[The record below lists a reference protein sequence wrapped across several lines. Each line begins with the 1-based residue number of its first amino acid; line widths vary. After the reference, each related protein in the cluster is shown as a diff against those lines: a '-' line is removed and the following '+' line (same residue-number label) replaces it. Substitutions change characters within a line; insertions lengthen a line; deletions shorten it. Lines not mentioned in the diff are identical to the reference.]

1 MLFKTSHH
9 REALKKS
16 CAFYHPLGG
25 LSRWGMQFWEGQY
38 WSTPCRFRDRCWN
51 IKKPRSGDHEGCPA
65 IRLRISCIMYTRTSQ
80 HRLRGRL
87 VDILEG
93 LNEQQRQAVTAPNG
107 PVLVIAGP
115 GSGKTRVLTHRIA
128 YLIRERGVPPFRIL
142 AVTFT
147 NKAAREMR
155 ERTEQL
161 LGGSLRGATIGTFH
175 SVCARILRQDGERV
189 GLGRGFVIYDS
200 ADQRNIIRTVI
211 RQLNLDDK
219 LYPPASAHAA
229 ISRAKNEL
237 IPPAEFPIYSYRDEI
252 YQRIYEAYQKALR
265 ANQGVDFDDLLMLV
279 VQLLRE
285 HPDVREM
292 YQRRWLHLLVDEFQ
306 DTNMAQYEIVRL
318 LAGPERNVFV
328 VGDEDQSIYAFRGA
342 DFRNVQRFKKD
353 FPDATVILLEENYR
367 STPIILEAANAVISQ
382 NVHRTPKKLHT
393 RRRGGPKIVI
403 FEAYNEIEE
412 AQFVVDEIAR
422 LVNTGEAQP
431 GDIAVMYRTNAQ
443 SRALEEAFIARNMP
457 YRLVGATR
465 FYERREIK
473 DVLAYLRIVHNP
485 DDAISLNRIINVPPR
500 RLGKRTVTALFAHA
514 ERQGI
519 SPYRV
524 LHNLVGGEKIP
535 GVGTAGE
542 RALLAF
548 LDMWES
554 WLEAREHMG
563 VGELLALII
572 NDTHYFAYLD
582 DGTDEGRSRIENVQE
597 LIGVAETYD
606 EMGPD
611 GLTYFLE
618 EVSLVSDIDEL
629 PEEVGAPV
637 LLTLHM
643 AKGLEF
649 PVVFITGLEEGLLPH
664 SRSLE
669 DPEGLEEERRL
680 FYVGM
685 TRAKDRLYLLYT
697 FRRTRYGVDDVNE
710 PSRFLKDIPDH
721 VVAERDTASS
731 RRQQTIHRATAWET
745 SAESGEFQRFRV
757 GDRVYH
763 KMFGEG
769 IVMDVTNTRGDQELT
784 VVFEQA
790 GVKRLLASLA
800 PLERR

>member
-1 MLFKTSHH
+1 M
-9 REALKKS
+9 
-16 CAFYHPLGG
+16 
-25 LSRWGMQFWEGQY
+25 
-38 WSTPCRFRDRCWN
+38 
-51 IKKPRSGDHEGCPA
+51 
-65 IRLRISCIMYTRTSQ
+65 
-80 HRLRGRL
+80 
-87 VDILEG
+87 DILAE

-107 PVLVIAGP
+107 PVLIIAGP

-128 YLIRERGVPPFRIL
+128 YLIREKGIPPYRIL

-147 NKAAREMR
+147 NKAAREMK
-155 ERTEQL
+155 ERTERL
-161 LGGSLRGATIGTFH
+161 LGGRLQGATIGTFH

-237 IPPAEFPIYSYRDEI
+237 IPPEDFPIHSYRDEI

-279 VQLLRE
+279 VQLLRKN
-285 HPDVREM
+285 PDIREL
-292 YQRRWLHLLVDEFQ
+292 YQRRWQHLLVDEFQ

-328 VGDEDQSIYAFRGA
+328 VGDEDQSIYGFRGA
-342 DFRNVQRFKKD
+342 DYRNVQRFRQD

-367 STPIILEAANAVISQ
+367 STPIILEAANAVISR
-382 NVHRTPKKLHT
+382 NVHRTPKTLRT
-393 RRRGGPKIVI
+393 QRQGGPKIVI

-412 AQFVVDEIAR
+412 AQFVVDEIAH
-422 LVNTGEAQP
+422 LINTGEAQP

-443 SRALEEAFIARNMP
+443 SRALEEAFVARNMP

-485 DDAISLNRIINVPPR
+485 DDALSLNRIINVPPR
-500 RLGKRTVTALFAHA
+500 RLGKRTVTALFSHA

-519 SPYRV
+519 SPYRA
-524 LHNLVGGEKIP
+524 LHHLLSGEKIP
-535 GVGTAGE
+535 GIGTAGE

-548 LDMWES
+548 LDMWEG

-563 VGELLALII
+563 VGALLSLII
-572 NDTHYFAYLD
+572 NDVNYFAYLD
-582 DGTDEGRSRIENVQE
+582 DGTEEGQSRIENVQE
-597 LIGVAETYD
+597 LIGVAETYND
-606 EMGPD
+606 LGPD
-611 GLTYFLE
+611 GLTHFLE
-618 EVSLVSDIDEL
+618 EVSLVSDVDEL

-649 PVVFITGLEEGLLPH
+649 PIVFITGLEEGLLPH
-664 SRSLE
+664 TRSME

-685 TRAKDRLYLLYT
+685 TRAKDRLYLLYA
-697 FRRTRYGVDDVNE
+697 FRRTRYGIDDINE
-710 PSRFLKDIPDH
+710 PSRFLKDIPEH
-721 VVAERDTASS
+721 VIAEGNTLAAQRPLA
-731 RRQQTIHRATAWET
+731 RERET
-745 SAESGEFQRFRV
+745 EWTTVVGTRGPRFQV

-763 KMFGEG
+763 KIFGEG
-769 IVMDVTNTRGDQELT
+769 IVTDVVNIRNDQELT
-784 VVFEQA
+784 VVFENM
-790 GVKRLLASLA
+790 GTKRLLASLA

>member
-1 MLFKTSHH
+1 M
-9 REALKKS
+9 
-16 CAFYHPLGG
+16 
-25 LSRWGMQFWEGQY
+25 
-38 WSTPCRFRDRCWN
+38 
-51 IKKPRSGDHEGCPA
+51 
-65 IRLRISCIMYTRTSQ
+65 
-80 HRLRGRL
+80 
-87 VDILEG
+87 DILEG
-93 LNEQQRQAVTAPNG
+93 LNEQQREAVTASPG
-107 PVLVIAGP
+107 PVLVLAGP

-128 YLIRERGVPPFRIL
+128 YLVRHLGVPPYRIL

-155 ERTEQL
+155 ERTERL

-189 GLGRGFVIYDS
+189 GLARGFVIYDS
-200 ADQRNIIRTVI
+200 GDQRNIIRAVI

-219 LYPPASAHAA
+219 LYPPTSAHAA

-237 IPPAEFPIYSYRDEI
+237 LPPDQFPVRSYRDEV
-252 YQRIYEAYQKALR
+252 YQRIYEGYQKALR

-285 HPDVREM
+285 HPDVREA
-292 YQRRWLHLLVDEFQ
+292 YQRRWQHLLVDEFQ

-318 LAGPERNVFV
+318 LAGPEPSVFV

-342 DFRNVQRFKKD
+342 DYRNVQRFRQD
-353 FPDATVILLEENYR
+353 FPNARVILLEENYR
-367 STPIILEAANAVISQ
+367 STPVILEAANAVISR
-382 NVHRTPKKLHT
+382 NVHRTPKKLRT
-393 RRRGGPKIVI
+393 RRQGGPKIVVY
-403 FEAYNEIEE
+403 EAYNEVEE

-422 LVNTGEAQP
+422 LVAEGKARP
-431 GDIAVMYRTNAQ
+431 GDFAIMYRTNAQ
-443 SRALEEAFIARNMP
+443 SRALEEAFVARNLP

-485 DDAISLNRIINVPPR
+485 DDAISLNRILNVPPR
-500 RLGKRTVTALFAHA
+500 RIGKRTATALFAHA
-514 ERQGI
+514 EQEGT

-524 LHNLVGGEKIP
+524 LQALASGEKIP
-535 GVGTAGE
+535 GVGAAGE

-548 LDMWES
+548 LDLWEA
-554 WLEAREHMG
+554 WLDAREYLG
-563 VGELLALII
+563 VGSLLDQII
-572 NDTHYFAYLD
+572 TDVNYFAYLD

-597 LIGVAETYD
+597 LVGVAQKYD
-606 EMGPD
+606 ELGPD
-611 GLTYFLE
+611 GLPLFLE
-618 EVSLVSDIDEL
+618 EVALVSDVDEL
-629 PEEVGAPV
+629 PEETGAPV

-669 DPEGLEEERRL
+669 DPEGIEEERRL

-697 FRRTRYGVDDVNE
+697 FRRTRYGIDDVNE
-710 PSRFLKDIPDH
+710 PSRFLQDIPES
-721 VVAERDTASS
+721 VLAEKDTPAQ
-731 RRQQTIHRATAWET
+731 RRQHAVARET
-745 SAESGEFQRFRV
+745 RWHTPAAAAGPRGPRYRV
-757 GDRVYH
+757 GERVH
-763 KMFGEG
+763 HRVFGEG
-769 IVMDVTNTRGDQELT
+769 IIVETREAGDDQELT
-784 VVFEQA
+784 VAFEEV
-790 GVKRLLASLA
+790 GIKRLLASLA
-800 PLERR
+800 PLERLDAS